1 MTEQKNNHRL
11 LLFIGVLILLTA
23 VMAGIHFLSREE
35 IPENTLK
42 ITLEGEDLLVDLDG
56 LTLIQVEG
64 TRINGKG
71 EEKKVSGQG
80 VLIRTLLEDKG
91 IIEYSS
97 IKVVSS
103 DSYGAEILK
112 EEIMLEDKA
121 YLLYEGEEL
130 RLVVFGD
137 ENSKRSVSDV
147 VEIIINKEETNKS
160 EGLENDSK
168 EITFTDDLGKEV
180 TVKGPKRVAALL
192 GSFADMWYLA
202 GGEVV
207 ASADDAWDDFDLPLK
222 EDVVNLGKTKE
233 LSLEKLFAA
242 EPDFVLASTNTRIDR
257 EWEETLEAAK
267 IPTAYFDVTDVEDY
281 LRVLKICTEITGRE
295 DLYEKNGTLNQQK
308 IAEVM
313 EKSRQRVEKEGEKKI
328 LSLRVSPASIRAKNS
343 KENVL
348 GEMLA
353 DLGCI
358 NIADSNESLLENLS
372 VEHILAQ
379 DPDYIFWVQV
389 GDQKEEAE
397 KHLQDFIR
405 ENPLWNQ
412 LTAVKKNKV
421 FLMDKN
427 LYNLKPNARWG
438 EAYEQL
444 EQILATGKQE

>member
-1 MTEQKNNHRL
+1 
-11 LLFIGVLILLTA
+11 
-23 VMAGIHFLSREE
+23 
-35 IPENTLK
+35 
-42 ITLEGEDLLVDLDG
+42 
-56 LTLIQVEG
+56 
-64 TRINGKG
+64 
-71 EEKKVSGQG
+71 
-80 VLIRTLLEDKG
+80 
-91 IIEYSS
+91 
-97 IKVVSS
+97 
-103 DSYGAEILK
+103 
-112 EEIMLEDKA
+112 
-121 YLLYEGEEL
+121 
-130 RLVVFGD
+130 
-137 ENSKRSVSDV
+137 
-147 VEIIINKEETNKS
+147 
-160 EGLENDSK
+160 
-168 EITFTDDLGKEV
+168 
-180 TVKGPKRVAALL
+180 
-192 GSFADMWYLA
+192 MWYLA

-379 DPDYIFWVQV
+379 DPDYILWVQV